1 MLLLPIGRDD
11 GVIQRHAWISYA
23 IIALNVVI
31 WLATAATEAGSMGTA
46 QLQWRT
52 TMRYYLAH
60 PYLNVPD
67 SIASFVP
74 ARLRAAARAA
84 GPAPQNADVRAEQKT
99 FDEMAEELSKNYFA
113 IPRIRW
119 SYIPSR
125 GEAATIFTSMFLH
138 TSFLH
143 LVGNM
148 LFFFMTGPFIEDV
161 YGRPLFAFLY
171 LSGGAAATLWFASK
185 HPTSDIPLMGASG
198 AIAAI
203 MGATLVRFLTSKFE
217 FIFIPFWWRPN
228 LNARFFL
235 PAFVV
240 LPFWFVMQY
249 AFSMSEE
256 GSGVAF
262 SAHVG
267 GFVYGV
273 CVALIVRVTGF
284 EAKFVAPVV
293 AKQTTWT
300 ADGRLVQAMAARDK
314 GDMETAR
321 RNVAAL
327 LAAKPNDVDALRF
340 AVDISRDAH
349 DVRSLDTY
357 ATRLLNG
364 YAEQK
369 QTDLAKELIGDL
381 ASEAALPRFWD
392 RAAQFAERSG
402 ERDLA
407 IMLYERLCSGAP
419 QIGSLVKLASLKKLN
434 GDLRGARAAL
444 NEARQRPDCSPEW
457 QSSIDAK
464 LAQLG

>member
-11 GVIQRHAWISYA
+11 GVIQRHAWVSYA
-23 IIALNVVI
+23 IIAFNVLI
-31 WLATAATEAGSMGTA
+31 WFAVAGTESSSMGTA
-46 QLQWRT
+46 QMQWRT
-52 TMRYYLAH
+52 TIRYYIAH
-60 PYLNVPD
+60 PYLNVSD
-67 SIASFVP
+67 SIAPFIP
-74 ARLRAAARAA
+74 GRLRAAARAT
-84 GPAPQNADVRAEQKT
+84 GPAPQSADVRAEQKT
-99 FDEMAEELSKNYFA
+99 FDEMAEELARDYHA

-125 GEAATIFTSMFLH
+125 GEVPTIFTSMFLH

-217 FIFIPFWWRPN
+217 FIFMPFWWRPN

-240 LPFWFVMQY
+240 LPFWFVTQY
-249 AFSMSEE
+249 AFSINEE

-273 CVALIVRVTGF
+273 CIALIVKLTDF

-293 AKQTTWT
+293 AKQTTWA
-300 ADGRLVQAMAARDK
+300 ADNRLVQAIAVRDK
-314 GDMETAR
+314 GDLEAAR
-321 RNVAAL
+321 QQVAAL
-327 LAAKPNDVDALRF
+327 LAEKPNDLDALRF
-340 AVDISRDAH
+340 AVDVSRDAH
-349 DVRSLDTY
+349 DARALDAY
-357 ATRLLNG
+357 AARLLNA
-364 YAEQK
+364 YAEHQ
-369 QTDLAKELIGDL
+369 QTDLAKELIGEL
-381 ASEAALPRFWD
+381 ASEPALPRFCD

-407 IMLYERLCSGAP
+407 ITLYERLCSGAP
-419 QIGSLVKLASLKKLN
+419 QVGSLVKLALLKKLN
-434 GDLRGARAAL
+434 GDVPGARAAL
-444 NEARQRPDCSPEW
+444 TEARQRPDCSPEW

-464 LAQLG
+464 LAQMG